1 MYSAYFQDPDAYTT
15 PAKTTTEKL
24 EKERT
29 GSDMLPPIN
38 FKILR
43 DAVASDRVAVSLR
56 WEDPAE
62 DYPVSE
68 YVIRFVG
75 YSFLPFC

>member
-1 MYSAYFQDPDAYTT
+1 
-15 PAKTTTEKL
+15 
-24 EKERT
+24 
-29 GSDMLPPIN
+29 MLPPIN

-75 YSFLPFC
+75 YGLLFFVNDYSIGMWYFAA

>member
-1 MYSAYFQDPDAYTT
+1 
-15 PAKTTTEKL
+15 
-24 EKERT
+24 
-29 GSDMLPPIN
+29 MLPPIN

-75 YSFLPFC
+75 YVFSPLYQCVILRNHEKMNHILYTRTQ